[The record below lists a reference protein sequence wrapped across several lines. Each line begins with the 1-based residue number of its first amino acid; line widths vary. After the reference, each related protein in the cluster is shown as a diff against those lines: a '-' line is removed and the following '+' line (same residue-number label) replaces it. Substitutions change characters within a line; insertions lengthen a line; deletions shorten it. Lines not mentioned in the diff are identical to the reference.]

1 MVLLLAIFVLNL
13 QSGFAANIVAETQ
26 TASVAISRNADAD
39 ANKKDAAQSKDSR
52 LVRKASESEHDEA
65 PLLPQENRE
74 ATEAFAPPA
83 KIDDSFFGNFS
94 PRFPAFIE
102 KYPYFYAASFV
113 IAGFAFMG
121 FVCAYVHYE
130 DAKDEERRAI
140 YREIRREAALSGGMP
155 SSFAA
160 FGTPTLSNAALQ
172 AAAEA
177 AAASLARAPPLSIP
191 APVEER
197 VAPVAKTRAGRHM
210 EKEPGIIGFSGMSG
224 LLASD
229 KKFGMGSGS
238 QETTSASGSSSPR
251 SLVSSQATGGS
262 KSKAAGIRHGTV
274 LVARMPEIIF
284 ANPLS
289 WQEIGELAV
298 GQQVH
303 AAGPPEIHE
312 NYAMVPIKPRGAVDL
327 KALEVLRDY

>member
-1 MVLLLAIFVLNL
+1 MVLLLAIFVLNA

-26 TASVAISRNADAD
+26 TSSVAISRNADTD
-39 ANKKDAAQSKDSR
+39 ANKDAAKIKDSR
-52 LVRKASESEHDEA
+52 LVRKATESEHDEA
-65 PLLPQENRE
+65 AILPQENRE

-94 PRFPAFIE
+94 PRFPAFVE

-140 YREIRREAALSGGMP
+140 MREIRREAALSGGMP
-155 SSFAA
+155 TSFAA
-160 FGTPTLSNAALQ
+160 FGSPPISNAALQ

-191 APVEER
+191 AP
-197 VAPVAKTRAGRHM
+197 
-210 EKEPGIIGFSGMSG
+210 
-224 LLASD
+224 D
-229 KKFGMGSGS
+229 KKFGMECRS
-238 QETTSASGSSSPR
+238 QDTTSASGTSSPR

-262 KSKAAGIRHGTV
+262 RSKAAGIRHGTV
-274 LVARMPEIIF
+274 LVARMPEIVF

-289 WQEIGELAV
+289 WQEIGELVV